1 MTRKYNKLM
10 CVYVY
15 TTPSMC
21 LVGCSV
27 VEIPMILSLYARV
40 LKVYF
45 ITLLFEHLHVYARP
59 NIDVYVYILPSTCL
73 NVHSLKHPLIWS
85 TLFLGNGSCLC
96 VNNSNYHAYYIWSLI
111 LSPDSRVSI
120 RVHNPFHMSNPN
132 IEISLTP
139 CAMWS

>member
-1 MTRKYNKLM
+1 MCL
-10 CVYVY
+10 CVYNAFHVFGW
-15 TTPSMC
+15 M
-21 LVGCSV
+21 
-27 VEIPMILSLYARV
+27 LSGWNTND
-40 LKVYF
+40 F
-45 ITLLFEHLHVYARP
+45 ITLCSSIESLLYHVVIWA
-59 NIDVYVYILPSTCL
+59 STCLCTTKYWCVCVYTPIHML